1 VDKAYK
7 VWWVERPEIL
17 VQLGLDDFIEH
28 EGKPQFLLIDDIQ
41 YLNASCVKRLRSH
54 LKQYPFLVLVVAGR
68 DLPRELKLG
77 ATHRFTPNEASDRIT
92 ILDKIAEVFPAWA
105 TTASQLQAES
115 LREARLVRILLVLA
129 RGQRPIPKT
138 LEELEEVFL
147 RILVDDLEKIRE
159 QFPGLATAIMDATI
173 FRQVGMAGLSRSVL
187 IALANDHQP
196 CAGIPILFEQVT
208 DNSRWDVVTPLLSCD
223 QSQNYFRF
231 HHDELAEG
239 LIQASKARLVEPYI
253 DDAYRQVILD
263 RFIRL
268 ATAPQGNVAVDRL
281 IAQTASWLLQYFV
294 CKRYLVNQTTAF
306 SYIHQLLNA
315 GINHHAYL
323 SLIVNDALNLEQQ
336 ESLNL
341 LLTAAKV
348 APNNQ
353 SLWNLV
359 WSWVNTSYPKQQEEI
374 LQQLYQAG
382 CRSAPILRGWLQ
394 VLPREK
400 AKSLAKEWIQNA
412 NQEDQ
417 VLCRC
422 LELLGQEAKEE
433 ARKLLTTPG
442 QNPHV
447 LCRCLE
453 LLGQEAKEE
462 ARKLLTTPEQ
472 NPHVICRCL
481 DLLGSEAKEK
491 ARVLLTTP
499 GQAHEV
505 LCRCLD
511 LLGQEAKPEARVLL
525 STPGQK
531 KVVLFR
537 CLDLLGPEGKEK
549 AHELLKK
556 PRQNPQVICRCLE
569 LLGQE
574 AKEEARQ
581 LLTTPRQNPQVICRC
596 LELLGQEAKEE
607 ARQLLTTPMQYKEV
621 LCRCLDVLGQE
632 AKEEARVLLST
643 PGQAFEVLCRCL
655 KLLGQEAKEE
665 ARLLLT
671 TPGQYPQVFCLC
683 ITVASDTL
691 EAQKAAEEILL
702 RWQAGEKLNSAH
714 KIVALQAP
722 FDTELRKKMALQVF
736 RNWHKEYRPVL
747 TSALT
752 AFWNDPDAVT
762 DYCRQILK
770 RWYKEIEYQH
780 HKRNIQRHDGHIIKA
795 LAHPSLR
802 RQAGVA
808 ATQMLQAEANSPGF
822 LTPLLHQQVLE
833 IAQGQFPSWTGKEE
847 ETEPLQTPQMGMLR
861 PPKVP
866 EVLSQSVSSPQIL
879 SSKPKRIKNPQPPK
893 LPSQS
898 VKKSESRNLDS
909 WQEKLDKLKEFY
921 PDE

>member
-1 VDKAYK
+1 MVDRNNLLDQLNKLPDSQREELLFRLDVDQAHLRTGVTKNQHNIDLIRQFEQEYNLPRLQNALGDLAFFKEFMPAGTYPVGDELLKREESREQQAMQAAATRGDDPEDYKITPEKFYSFQRGTEWLGVFREWDAPRSFRTELLETTIRNSQNRRNCPATAIIGHGGSGKSVALRRLALDLVDKAYK
-7 VWWVERPEIL
+7 VWWVERPERL
-17 VQLGLDDFIEH
+17 VELGLDDFIEH

-41 YLNASCVKRLRSH
+41 DLNASCVKRLRSH

-68 DLPRELKLG
+68 DLPGELKLG

-173 FRQVGMAGLSRSVL
+173 FRQVGMAGLCRSVL

-196 CAGIPILFEQVT
+196 CARIPILFEQVT
-208 DNSRWDVVTPLLSCD
+208 DNSRWDVVTSLLSCD

-239 LIQASKARLVEPYI
+239 LMQASKARLVEPYI

-341 LLTAAKV
+341 LLTAAQV

-359 WSWVNTSYPKQQEEI
+359 RSWVKTSSPKQQEEI

-382 CRSAPILRGWLQ
+382 CRSAPILSGWLQ
-394 VLPREK
+394 VLPLEK

-422 LELLGQEAKEE
+422 LELLGPEAKEE

-462 ARKLLTTPEQ
+462 ARL
-472 NPHVICRCL
+472 
-481 DLLGSEAKEK
+481 
-491 ARVLLTTP
+491 
-499 GQAHEV
+499 
-505 LCRCLD
+505 
-511 LLGQEAKPEARVLL
+511 
-525 STPGQK
+525 
-531 KVVLFR
+531 
-537 CLDLLGPEGKEK
+537 
-549 AHELLKK
+549 
-556 PRQNPQVICRCLE
+556 
-569 LLGQE
+569 
-574 AKEEARQ
+574 
-581 LLTTPRQNPQVICRC
+581 
-596 LELLGQEAKEE
+596 
-607 ARQLLTTPMQYKEV
+607 LLTTPMQ
-621 LCRCLDVLGQE
+621 D
-632 AKEEARVLLST
+632 
-643 PGQAFEVLCRCL
+643 
-655 KLLGQEAKEE
+655 
-665 ARLLLT
+665 
-671 TPGQYPQVFCLC
+671 
-683 ITVASDTL
+683 
-691 EAQKAAEEILL
+691 
-702 RWQAGEKLNSAH
+702 
-714 KIVALQAP
+714 
-722 FDTELRKKMALQVF
+722 RK
-736 RNWHKEYRPVL
+736 
-747 TSALT
+747 
-752 AFWNDPDAVT
+752 
-762 DYCRQILK
+762 
-770 RWYKEIEYQH
+770 
-780 HKRNIQRHDGHIIKA
+780 
-795 LAHPSLR
+795 
-802 RQAGVA
+802 
-808 ATQMLQAEANSPGF
+808 
-822 LTPLLHQQVLE
+822 
-833 IAQGQFPSWTGKEE
+833 
-847 ETEPLQTPQMGMLR
+847 
-861 PPKVP
+861 
-866 EVLSQSVSSPQIL
+866 SV
-879 SSKPKRIKNPQPPK
+879 
-893 LPSQS
+893 
-898 VKKSESRNLDS
+898 V
-909 WQEKLDKLKEFY
+909 
-921 PDE
+921 